1 MKNEWREN
9 FWLVLELFIVFLAIW
24 LIAMFLVLAFQVRHI
39 RRGFESEDVLYM
51 NVTTVNEKKS
61 VVH

>member
-39 RRGFESEDVLYM
+39 RRGFESEDV
-51 NVTTVNEKKS
+51 
-61 VVH
+61 